1 MGSKSGIDAVLD
13 VALTNAGGLSP
24 TIAAFHN
31 ADNQS
36 LGQTA
41 YGLNTGGVAQGVN
54 AANNLDRQRESG
66 SDLIPSR
73 GIFAAS
79 TQTAQEFLATCTTT
93 VAAGAGAG
101 STSTVPVTVTLNI
114 ANTTGFVVG
123 GTLNFEPVFTGV
135 LPSKYEAATITGV
148 VVNTSVTVQF
158 PSAGALYTHT
168 ANYIVQTFLANQQ
181 RDFSGEGP
189 SMTGIGANIAVDIE
203 SNSGGPP
210 LASGL
215 ASGWTLD
222 TDRNLQ
228 GKNNAQLAISAT
240 GAGNTSITFTG
251 NPWTNGL
258 IIGQQIL
265 LSVGANGA
273 AVEEVIVSK
282 NNAPV
287 TGAGPITVSLV
298 NPVVNASST
307 FATFDVFGVGMPA
320 NATIIGTEDCSIWL
334 QDPAAADPKRP
345 FNALA
350 GRAGV
355 AMTGQGLSTSLNIT
369 AATVIKA
376 SPGRLVRINVLV
388 AGAAG
393 AANDCTTTG
402 AATAANQITVIPAA
416 AGPLLLD
423 WPCLTGIV
431 VVPGAG
437 QTIALSY
444 L

>member
-36 LGQTA
+36 LGATA

-54 AANNLDRQRESG
+54 AAGNLDRQRESG

-73 GIFAAS
+73 GVFAAS
-79 TQTAQEFLATCTTT
+79 TQTAQEFLATCTTSLA
-93 VAAGAGAG
+93 VGQGAG
-101 STSTVPVTVTLNI
+101 STPTVPVTVTLSI
-114 ANTTGFVVG
+114 ANTNGLVVG

-135 LPSKYEAATITGV
+135 LPAKYESATITAV
-148 VVNTSVTVQF
+148 VANTSVTVQF
-158 PSAGALYTHT
+158 PTVGALFVHT
-168 ANYIVQTFLANQQ
+168 QPYVVQTFLANQQ

-215 ASGWTLD
+215 PSGWTLD

-228 GKNNAQLAISAT
+228 GKNNQQMALTAT
-240 GAGNTSITFTG
+240 GAGNSSIVFTG
-251 NPWTNGL
+251 NPWTSGL

-282 NNAPV
+282 NNLPV
-287 TGAGPITVSLV
+287 TGAGPITVNVV

-307 FATFDVFGVGMPA
+307 FATFDVFGVGLPA
-320 NATIIGTEDCSIWL
+320 NATVIGTEDCSVWL
-334 QDPAAADPKRP
+334 NDPAASDPKRP
-345 FNALA
+345 FNAWA
-350 GRAGV
+350 GRTGV
-355 AMTGQGLSTSLNIT
+355 AQTGQGLSSSLNIS

-376 SPGRLVRINVLV
+376 TPGRLVRISVIV
-388 AGAAG
+388 AGSVG
-393 AANDCTTTG
+393 TANDCTTTG
-402 AATAANQITVIPAA
+402 GAAAANEIAVIPAA
-416 AGPLLLD
+416 VGPVLLD
-423 WPCLTGIV
+423 WPCLAGIV

-437 QTIALSY
+437 QTIAVSFV
-444 L
+444 

>member
-13 VALTNAGGLSP
+13 VALTNNSGLSP

-31 ADNQS
+31 GDNQS
-36 LGQTA
+36 LGATA

-66 SDLIPSR
+66 ADLIPSR

-79 TQTAQEFLATCTTT
+79 TQTAQEFLATCTTSLA
-93 VAAGAGAG
+93 VGQGAG
-101 STSTVPVTVTLNI
+101 STPTVPVTVTLSI
-114 ANTTGFVVG
+114 ANTNGFVVG
-123 GTLNFEPVFTGV
+123 GTLNFEPAFSGT
-135 LPSKYEAATITGV
+135 LPPKYESATITAV
-148 VVNTSVTVQF
+148 VANTSVTAQF
-158 PSAGALYTHT
+158 PTVGALFVHSSP
-168 ANYIVQTFLANQQ
+168 YIVQTFLANQQ

-210 LASGL
+210 LSTGL

-228 GKNNAQLAISAT
+228 GKNNAQLAITSTTA
-240 GAGNTSITFTG
+240 GAASIVFAA

-265 LSVGANGA
+265 LSVGAAGA
-273 AVEEVIVSK
+273 SVEQVIVSK
-282 NNAPV
+282 NNVPV

-307 FATFDVFGVGMPA
+307 FATFDVFGVGLPA
-320 NATIIGTEDCSIWL
+320 NATVIGTEDCSVWL
-334 QDPAAADPKRP
+334 NDPAAADPKRP
-345 FNALA
+345 FNAWS
-350 GRAGV
+350 GRTGV
-355 AMTGQGLSTSLNIT
+355 AMTGQGLSTALNIT
-369 AATVIKA
+369 SPTVIKA
-376 SPGRLVRINVLV
+376 SPGRLVRINVIV

-393 AANDCTTTG
+393 AANDCATTG
-402 AATAANQITVIPAA
+402 AAAAANEVAVIPAA
-416 AGPLLLD
+416 VGPVLLD

-431 VVPGAG
+431 VAPGAG
-437 QTIALSY
+437 QTIAVSY
-444 L
+444 V

>member
-36 LGQTA
+36 LGATA
-41 YGLNTGGVAQGVN
+41 FGLNTGGVAQGVN

-79 TQTAQEFLATCTTT
+79 TQTAQEFLATCTTS
-93 VAAGAGAG
+93 VALGQGAG
-101 STSTVPVTVTLNI
+101 STPTSVVTVTLAI

-123 GTLNFEPVFTGV
+123 GTLNFEPVFSGV
-135 LPSKYEAATITGV
+135 LPSKYEAAVITAV
-148 VVNTSVTVQF
+148 VANTSVTIQF
-158 PSAGALYTHT
+158 PTIGALFAHT
-168 ANYIVQTFLANQQ
+168 QPYIVQTFLANQQ

-189 SMTGIGANIAVDIE
+189 CLTGIGANIAVDIE

-210 LASGL
+210 LSTGL

-228 GKNNAQLAISAT
+228 GKNNAQLAVT
-240 GAGNTSITFTG
+240 TTTAGDKVLVFAN
-251 NPWTNGL
+251 NPWTSGL
-258 IIGQQIL
+258 IIGQQVL

-273 AVEEVIVSK
+273 AVEEVIISK
-282 NNAPV
+282 NNLPA
-287 TGAGPITVSLV
+287 TGAGPVTVNLV
-298 NPVVNASST
+298 NPVVTASST
-307 FATFDVFGVGMPA
+307 FATFDTFGVGMPA
-320 NATIIGTEDCSIWL
+320 SATIIGTEDCSIWL
-334 QDPAAADPKRP
+334 NDPGAADPKRP

-350 GRAGV
+350 GKGGV
-355 AMTGQGLSTSLNIT
+355 AQTGQGLSTALNIT

-376 SPGRLVRINVLV
+376 SAGRLARINVIV

-393 AANDCTTTG
+393 TANDCATTG
-402 AATAANQITVIPAA
+402 AVASANQVAVIPAVV
-416 AGPLLLD
+416 GPLLVD
-423 WPCLTGIV
+423 WPCVSGIV
-431 VVPGAG
+431 VAPGAG
-437 QTIALSY
+437 QTIAVSWI
-444 L
+444 

>member
-13 VALTNAGGLSP
+13 VAMTNAGGLSP

-36 LGQTA
+36 LGATA

-54 AANNLDRQRESG
+54 AAGNLDRQRESG

-73 GIFAAS
+73 GVFAAS
-79 TQTAQEFLATCTTT
+79 TQTAQEFLATCTTSLT
-93 VAAGAGAG
+93 VGQGAG
-101 STSTVPVTVTLNI
+101 STPTVPVTVTLAI
-114 ANTTGFVVG
+114 ANTSGFVVG

-135 LPSKYEAATITGV
+135 LPSKYEGATITAV
-148 VVNTSVTVQF
+148 VANTSVTVQF
-158 PSAGALYTHT
+158 GTTGAVFVHT
-168 ANYIVQTFLANQQ
+168 QPYVVQTFLANQQ

-210 LASGL
+210 LSTGL

-228 GKNNAQLAISAT
+228 GKNNQQLAITAT
-240 GAGNTSITFTG
+240 GAGNTSIVFAN
-251 NPWTNGL
+251 NPWTSGL

-265 LSVGANGA
+265 LSLGANGA

-282 NNAPV
+282 NNLPV
-287 TGAGPITVSLV
+287 TGAGPITVNVV

-307 FATFDVFGVGMPA
+307 FATFDVFGLGLPA
-320 NATIIGTEDCSIWL
+320 NATIVGTEDCSVWL
-334 QDPAAADPKRP
+334 NDPGASDPKRP
-345 FNALA
+345 FNAWA
-350 GRAGV
+350 GRTGV
-355 AMTGQGLSTSLNIT
+355 AQTGQGLSTSLNIA
-369 AATVIKA
+369 AATVVKG
-376 SPGRLVRINVLV
+376 SPGRLVRINVIV

-393 AANDCTTTG
+393 TANDCATTG
-402 AATAANQITVIPAA
+402 AAAAANEIAVIPAA
-416 AGPLLLD
+416 IGPLLLD
-423 WPCLTGIV
+423 WPCAAGITIA
-431 VVPGAG
+431 PGAA
-437 QTIALSY
+437 QVVSVSFL
-444 L
+444 